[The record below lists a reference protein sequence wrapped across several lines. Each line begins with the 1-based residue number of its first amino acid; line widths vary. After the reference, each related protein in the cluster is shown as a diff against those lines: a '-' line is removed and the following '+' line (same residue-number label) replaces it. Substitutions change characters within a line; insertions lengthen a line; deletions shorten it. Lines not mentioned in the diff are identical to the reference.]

1 MASLDC
7 EVIVTLGGASAVR
20 DRASGEVMHPM
31 GPALEAHEV
40 YAGPSRLDARL
51 REGGAPLVLL
61 DVGLGA
67 GSNAIAAWRISES
80 LPLSAR
86 RLEIV
91 SFDHDLGALNL
102 ALLPRHAEAFG
113 FSSTGPSA
121 HAAATALRLE
131 GRHETPRT
139 IWRLSFGD
147 FLKGLARE
155 PDASADIVFW
165 DMFSRGV
172 NPDLW
177 TTSTFCA
184 LRRVC
189 REGATVHTY
198 NAATSTRS
206 GFLLAGF
213 AVGVGAPTGDRDET
227 TVAAV
232 NPSDLAQPLDARWL
246 GRLERSSAPFPTDV
260 PEGAEAHGGA
270 LARIRLQPQFRGP

>member
-7 EVIVTLGGASAVR
+7 EVVVTRGGATAVR
-20 DRASGEVMHPM
+20 DRTSGEVMHPM
-31 GPALEAHEV
+31 GPGIEAQEV

-80 LPLSAR
+80 LPEAAR

-102 ALLPRHAEAFG
+102 ALEPRHAEAFG
-113 FSSTGPSA
+113 FSSAGSSA
-121 HAAATALRLE
+121 HAAATAL
-131 GRHETPRT
+131 GRDGTYETPRT
-139 IWRLSFGD
+139 VWRLAFGD
-147 FLKGLARE
+147 FLTALARE

-177 TTSTFCA
+177 TVATFCA

-213 AVGVGAPTGDRDET
+213 AVGVGEPTGDRNQT

-232 NPSDLAQPLDARWL
+232 NPDDLAQPLDARWL
-246 GRLERSSAPFPTDV
+246 ERLERSSAPFPTDV
-260 PEGAEAHGGA
+260 AENDAAHGEA
-270 LARIRLQPQFRGP
+270 LAQIRLQPQFCRR